1 MKPAILLK
9 GITILPMTQPED
21 LLEGDLLVRHGRI
34 AYLGPS
40 RNWEDEEG
48 LDVYQGENKVA
59 IPGFVNAH
67 THLGMTFLR
76 GFADDMDLHT
86 WLVDKIWPMETKL
99 RPGDVYSF
107 SLLGALELIAAG
119 VTTFADMYWSMD
131 EAAQVV
137 TECGIRASLSQA
149 LIVTGKDHPERYLE
163 DGLRFALEN
172 RGAAEGRITTMLAP
186 HAVYTC
192 PPAFLKLV
200 REAAMREGLG
210 LHIHLSETQKEVE
223 DCRSAYGATPPGLLQ
238 KLGLFELPI
247 LAIHCIWPEEGDFP
261 ILAQARGVV
270 HCPTSNLKIAAGI
283 SPVTELLSS
292 GSNLALGTDG
302 ACSNNRLEML
312 QEIKTAAILA
322 KARTGDPKALPAF
335 QALQMATLGGARAL
349 GLEDQ
354 IGALEVGKQADIAIF
369 DFDAPHLTPCFDPY
383 SHLAYAALPS
393 DVTAVMVQGR
403 WLYKDRRH
411 LTLDRRS
418 VQQETFERVQKLMS
432 R

>member
-1 MKPAILLK
+1 MESAILLK
-9 GITILPMTQPED
+9 RITILPMTRAED
-21 LLEGDLLVRHGRI
+21 LLEGDLLIRRGRI

-40 RNWEDEEG
+40 RDWVDEDG
-48 LDVYQGENKVA
+48 LEVYQGKNKVA

-99 RPGDVYSF
+99 RPGDVYCF

-119 VTTFADMYWSMD
+119 VTTFADMYWSM
-131 EAAQVV
+131 EEVARVV
-137 TECGIRASLSQA
+137 TECGLRACLSQA
-149 LIVTGKDHPERYLE
+149 LIVAGKDHPERELE
-163 DGLRFALEN
+163 GGLRFALEN

-192 PPAFLKLV
+192 PPDFLKLV
-200 REAAMREGLG
+200 REAAIRERLG
-210 LHIHLSETQKEVE
+210 LHIHLSETRKEVE
-223 DCRSAYGATPPGLLQ
+223 DCRIAYGATPPRLLRN
-238 KLGLFELPI
+238 LGLFELPI
-247 LAIHCIWPEEGDFP
+247 LAIHCIWPEEGDFS
-261 ILAQARGVV
+261 ILAKAKGVV

-283 SPVTELLSS
+283 APVTKLLSS
-292 GSNLALGTDG
+292 GSNVALGTDG

-312 QEIKTAAILA
+312 QEIKTAALLA
-322 KARTGDPKALPAF
+322 KTRTRDPKALPAF
-335 QALQMATLGGARAL
+335 RALQMATLGGARAL
-349 GLEDQ
+349 GLEEQ
-354 IGALEVGKQADIAIF
+354 IGTLEAWKQADITIF
-369 DFDAPHLTPCFDPY
+369 DFDAPHLTPCFDHY

-403 WLYKDRRH
+403 WLYKNRRH
-411 LTLDRRS
+411 LTLDRPS
-418 VQQETFERVQKLMS
+418 VQQEAVERVQKLMS